1 MSNLFS
7 ASMPSLQELGSYEVA
22 VVGAGPAGIA
32 AAVAA
37 SRLGAKTI
45 LVESYGYPGGTAVHA
60 NVPNILG
67 FARNDR
73 QIVGGIADEFARQLA
88 EQGRTSDGYPDSR
101 SRITRPVRTTVHA
114 LRVVANSFLREA
126 GVTLLYYTR
135 LIGGITEDARITAL
149 VVDCAEGPRLIRARS
164 FVDATG
170 DAHLIHRCGG
180 ATREA
185 SPEESMTKTM
195 IVTMGGV
202 RDFNRDSAAALFA
215 RFARSGSVP
224 FTEQTRF
231 MAYRLVNPGEVAINF
246 TLESGDGLR
255 SADLTRMD
263 VSLRD
268 QIDITIGW
276 FRKNFPGFEDAFLAD
291 SSIQVGVRSGRVI
304 VGRETISQAD
314 IDNDTPVAQPIAI
327 GVRYYGDHGL
337 SEFRS
342 PWAQNHNAARSIP
355 WRTLLPVS
363 FDNVAAAGRC
373 ISVEPRVVT
382 CVRLIAQCMATG
394 QAAGTNAAL
403 AAEADVGFED
413 VGYDALRDLLS
424 GQAAILSVE
433 TQVETPERADG

>member
-1 MSNLFS
+1 MSNQFTP
-7 ASMPSLQELGSYEVA
+7 SMLSLPELGPYDVA

-32 AAVAA
+32 AAISA
-37 SRLGAKTI
+37 SRLGARTI
-45 LVESYGYPGGTAVHA
+45 LIESYGYPGGTAVHA

-73 QIVGGIADEFARQLA
+73 QIVGGIADEFARRLA
-88 EQGRTSDGYPDSR
+88 AQGRTGDGYPDSR
-101 SRITRPVRTTVHA
+101 EPVIRPVRTTVHA

-126 GVTLLYYTR
+126 GVTLLYYTK
-135 LIGGITEDARITAL
+135 LIGGITDGARITSLIA
-149 VVDCAEGPRLIRARS
+149 DCVEGSRQIRAKT

-195 IVTMGGV
+195 IITVGGV
-202 RDFNRDSAAALFA
+202 RDFDRDRAAALFDGFVA
-215 RFARSGSVP
+215 SGSVP
-224 FTEQTRF
+224 FAGQTRL
-231 MAYRLVNPGEVAINF
+231 MAYHLVNPGEVALNF

-268 QIDITIGW
+268 QIDRTIDW
-276 FRKNFPGFEDAFLAD
+276 FRKSFPGFEDAFIAD
-291 SSIQVGVRSGRVI
+291 SAIQVGVRSGRVI

-314 IDNDTPVAQPIAI
+314 IDDDTPVAQPIAV

-342 PWAQNHNAARSIP
+342 PWARQYDAARPIP
-355 WRTLLPVS
+355 WKALLPVS

-373 ISVEPRVVT
+373 ISVEPRVIT
-382 CVRLIAQCMATG
+382 CIRLIAQCMATG

-403 AAEADVGFED
+403 AAEANVGLED
-413 VGYDALRDLLS
+413 TGYDALRDLLVS
-424 GQAAILSVE
+424 QGAIVSS
-433 TQVETPERADG
+433 